1 VTQNPVC
8 ITPNDLS
15 YLAPDFNAE
24 CGRRKTILKRV
35 TARAHANIA
44 LVKYWGKRDAALNLP
59 AVGSI
64 SLTLD
69 ALHTT
74 TTVEFSS
81 QLKADE
87 LILNGQPATAARL
100 QRVSVFLNRVRD
112 LAGISQ
118 FARVESENNF
128 PTGAGL
134 ASSASAFASLAL
146 AATRAA
152 GLELSPARLSQ
163 LARLGSGSAARSIF
177 GGLVEMNPGTRTDG
191 SDAVAHPL
199 LSPQEWDLRL
209 LIAITSESEKE
220 IGSTEG
226 MEHTA
231 QTSPFYGQW
240 VATSRQDIE
249 AMRQAIFARDFTRL
263 GEIAEYSCLKMHAV
277 ALSARPGLLY
287 WNDTTVR
294 LMHAIR
300 QMRREG
306 LPVYFTIDAGPQVK
320 AICQPDIQAAVAK
333 RLSAIPGVLRIIS
346 AGPGPGAHVLQE
358 EQV

>member
-1 VTQNPVC
+1 
-8 ITPNDLS
+8 
-15 YLAPDFNAE
+15 
-24 CGRRKTILKRV
+24 LKRV

-44 LVKYWGKRDAALNLP
+44 LVKYWGKRDTVLNLP

-74 TTVEFSS
+74 TTVVFSPR
-81 QLKADE
+81 LKADE
-87 LILNGQPATAARL
+87 LVLNGQPAAAAQLR
-100 QRVSVFLNRVRD
+100 RVRD
-112 LAGISQ
+112 FLSHVRNLAGISH
-118 FARVESENNF
+118 FARVVSENNF

-152 GLELSPARLSQ
+152 GVELSATSLSE

-177 GGLVEMNPGTRTDG
+177 GGFVEMNPGTRPDG

-199 LSPQEWDLRL
+199 LPPQEWNIRL

-231 QTSPFYGQW
+231 KTSPFYEQW
-240 VATSRQDIE
+240 VVSARQDIE
-249 AMRQAIFARDFTRL
+249 AMREAIFQRDFTRL
-263 GEIAEYSCLKMHAV
+263 GEIAEHSCLKMHAV

-287 WNDTTVR
+287 WNDTTIR
-294 LMHAIR
+294 LMHTVR

-320 AICQPDIQAAVAK
+320 AICLPDIQDTVAQ
-333 RLSAIPGVLRIIS
+333 RLRTIPGVLRVIA
-346 AGPGPGAHVLQE
+346 AGPGPDAHILQE
-358 EQV
+358 EKD